1 MTHNDV
7 FQRVRKIRR
16 GLEELAADME
26 VIKLERFERHLLKD
40 DQSTKNPR
48 FGPPNSSSFL
58 SRTFDPSSDGGN
70 LLLDLILSG
79 GKIN

>member
-1 MTHNDV
+1 MF

-26 VIKLERFERHLLKD
+26 VIKLQRFERHLLKD
-40 DQSTKNPR
+40 EPSDSPR
-48 FGPPNSSSFL
+48 FGPLKSGSIF
-58 SRTFDPSSDGGN
+58 SRNFDPKFDGGN

-79 GKIN
+79 GKIEPKN